1 MSTGFKILLVLHIIA
16 AVAALGPL
24 FVMASLQRA
33 DPAAAGRLYLRMC
46 LPALV
51 LVWVFG
57 MGLVGASDDAFSMG
71 DGWVIASLL
80 VWVALIAVGAAV
92 IRPALTARGDQARA
106 RLSAGL
112 GTSHLLTV
120 VVIYLMVFK
129 PGA

>member
-51 LVWVFG
+51 LVWV
-57 MGLVGASDDAFSMG
+57 
-71 DGWVIASLL
+71 
-80 VWVALIAVGAAV
+80 ALIAVGAAV
-92 IRPALTARGDQARA
+92 IRPALTAQGDQARA

-120 VVIYLMVFK
+120 VVINLMVFK

>member
-1 MSTGFKILLVLHIIA
+1 MSTGFKILLVLHILA
-16 AVAALGPL
+16 AVAAFGPL
-24 FVMASLQRA
+24 FVMTSFQRA
-33 DPAAAGRLYLRMC
+33 DPQAAGRLYLRVS

-71 DGWVIASLL
+71 DGWVSASLL
-80 VWVALIAVGAAV
+80 VWLVLLVVGAVV
-92 IRPALTARGDQARA
+92 IRPALTARTAQARS
-106 RLSAGL
+106 RLAAGL
-112 GTSHLLTV
+112 GVSHLLTV